1 MNTFTVNFFL
11 SWLKMGYTGN
21 VPRNNVL
28 KSFQS
33 NLSTKVWVW
42 FGEAY
47 RLYFQLF
54 FFKQPITYAYSQESP
69 LYQMLSPLYQM
80 LSNLWTNDPMLAVCF
95 FFFFKKVRNQN
106 FPITKLSHRLSPPL
120 PLGLSLSL
128 LHTILASVTS
138 LIVTMVTLSVN
149 LLLIRLLY

>member
-1 MNTFTVNFFL
+1 MTTWSFFHEIQPKIKIFRFQNFSLEKQMKLLYFHGFTYNAMNTFTVNFFL

-95 FFFFKKVRNQN
+95 FLFLR
-106 FPITKLSHRLSPPL
+106 R
-120 PLGLSLSL
+120 
-128 LHTILASVTS
+128 
-138 LIVTMVTLSVN
+138 
-149 LLLIRLLY
+149 

>member
-54 FFKQPITYAYSQESP
+54 FLNNPSHMPILETV
-69 LYQMLSPLYQM
+69 LYTKCWVLYIKCYLIYEQMIQCLLFS
-80 LSNLWTNDPMLAVCF
+80 
-95 FFFFKKVRNQN
+95 FFFKKVRNQN
-106 FPITKLSHRLSPPL
+106 FPITKLSHFHWVYHCSLYTQPSLQL
-120 PLGLSLSL
+120 PLQ
-128 LHTILASVTS
+128 
-138 LIVTMVTLSVN
+138 
-149 LLLIRLLY
+149 

>member
-69 LYQMLSPLYQM
+69 LYQMLS
-80 LSNLWTNDPMLAVCF
+80 NLWTNDPVLAVR
-95 FFFFKKVRNQN
+95 FFFFKEGKKPEFSQ
-106 FPITKLSHRLSPPL
+106 
-120 PLGLSLSL
+120 
-128 LHTILASVTS
+128 
-138 LIVTMVTLSVN
+138 TLSSLMPTTSIGFITVPSTHIPRFSYLSDSYYGYIICEFVIN
-149 LLLIRLLY
+149 KIAILII

>member
-54 FFKQPITYAYSQESP
+54 FFLNNPSHMPILKRV
-69 LYQMLSPLYQM
+69 LYTKCYLIYEQMIQCLLF
-80 LSNLWTNDPMLAVCF
+80 A
-95 FFFFKKVRNQN
+95 FFFFKEGKKPEFSQ
-106 FPITKLSHRLSPPL
+106 TLS
-120 PLGLSLSL
+120 
-128 LHTILASVTS
+128 S
-138 LIVTMVTLSVN
+138 LIPTTSIGFITVPSTHIPRFSYLSDSYYGYIICEFVIN
-149 LLLIRLLY
+149 KIVILII